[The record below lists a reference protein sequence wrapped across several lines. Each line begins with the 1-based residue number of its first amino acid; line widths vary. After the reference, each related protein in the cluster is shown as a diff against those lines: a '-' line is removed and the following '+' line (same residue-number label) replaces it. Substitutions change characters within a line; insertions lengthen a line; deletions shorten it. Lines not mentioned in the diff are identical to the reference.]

1 MIGILAFCC
10 LAILACRALR
20 GAEAKRPNIVFIL
33 TDDQNFDTIGCFGSK
48 VLTPHLDR
56 LAKEGVKFTRA
67 YSVSSVCTPSR
78 YICLTGQYASRCQSQ
93 HFLQQC
99 PPNQPSHVGF
109 NVHIEPG
116 NFTVAR
122 VLKEASYATGFVGKW
137 HTGWPQLLKYSSKA
151 DMRDPKVAAILAE
164 NQKRMCDYV
173 CQCGFDYAARVYRGN
188 IKDHALEA
196 LKYHNPEWITEGALE
211 FLDKYKDR
219 PFFLHVCTTL
229 QHGPSPLHSLLEGDP
244 LQTPAGLLKKPPQ
257 VQPSRASVVE
267 RVAKAGV
274 EPKMA
279 HATWLDDCVGAV
291 IQKLED
297 LGLMDNTAIIMFSDN
312 GTRNGK
318 GTDYEGG
325 AFVPSLMYWNGH
337 IQAGSVCNRLIAN
350 IDFTPTILDICGVK
364 RPADMIV
371 DGRSFVP
378 LVTGES
384 SDWRDSLLLD
394 VGHTR
399 GIVTQRW
406 KYIALRYPEKV
417 KARIAS
423 GGQSGYHMD
432 SPLDLQ
438 LTAEK
443 AHPAYWDGDQLYDL
457 TADPDEKVNLAKDSA
472 HADVL
477 KEMQERL
484 RAELLHLPRPFG
496 EFRQ

>member
-1 MIGILAFCC
+1 
-10 LAILACRALR
+10 
-20 GAEAKRPNIVFIL
+20 
-33 TDDQNFDTIGCFGSK
+33 
-48 VLTPHLDR
+48 
-56 LAKEGVKFTRA
+56 
-67 YSVSSVCTPSR
+67 
-78 YICLTGQYASRCQSQ
+78 
-93 HFLQQC
+93 
-99 PPNQPSHVGF
+99 
-109 NVHIEPG
+109 
-116 NFTVAR
+116 
-122 VLKEASYATGFVGKW
+122 
-137 HTGWPQLLKYSSKA
+137 
-151 DMRDPKVAAILAE
+151 
-164 NQKRMCDYV
+164 
-173 CQCGFDYAARVYRGN
+173 
-188 IKDHALEA
+188 
-196 LKYHNPEWITEGALE
+196 
-211 FLDKYKDR
+211 
-219 PFFLHVCTTL
+219 
-229 QHGPSPLHSLLEGDP
+229 
-244 LQTPAGLLKKPPQ
+244 
-257 VQPSRASVVE
+257 
-267 RVAKAGV
+267 
-274 EPKMA
+274 
-279 HATWLDDCVGAV
+279 
-291 IQKLED
+291 
-297 LGLMDNTAIIMFSDN
+297 
-312 GTRNGK
+312 
-318 GTDYEGG
+318 
-325 AFVPSLMYWNGH
+325 MYWKGH